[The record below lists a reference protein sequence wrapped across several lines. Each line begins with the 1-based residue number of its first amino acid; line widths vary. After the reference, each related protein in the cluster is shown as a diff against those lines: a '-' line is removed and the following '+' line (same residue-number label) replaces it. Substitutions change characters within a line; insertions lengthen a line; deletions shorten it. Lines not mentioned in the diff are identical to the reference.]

1 MIMKSTENSNIRF
14 NKVISAVLT
23 YLYKNE
29 VKPVKKQ
36 TSFVSVR
43 LSVLEK
49 RKAIALSILIAQRL
63 ISKN

>member
-14 NKVISAVLT
+14 NKVISAILT
-23 YLYKNE
+23 YLQKND

-49 RKAIALSILIAQRL
+49 KEALVLSILTAKRL
-63 ISKN
+63 ISKY